1 MKNYDYDVI
10 VAGGG
15 PAGSTAATLL
25 AQHGHRVLLLEKGR
39 HPRFHIGESMLP
51 YSEPVVRRLGLDWH
65 EGNVFKSGAVFI
77 DEAQG
82 QEMFFQLSGEH
93 RAVQLERSTFD
104 TLLFDNARR
113 HGVETRQECPV
124 TGVECSQDAIRVTTP
139 EGPFRARYLVDATGR
154 SALMGRAARTLERLT
169 TLGRFALYSHFGP
182 VQGPLAEEL
191 YATGN
196 IWVLVVDIGWW
207 WVIPLAGKRVSV
219 GLVVGGKK
227 PTGTSAERL
236 YQQYLN
242 ASPRLSKLLEGAPQ
256 LWPLRSEAN
265 FSYLN
270 HHRYGQRFIS
280 VGDAAGFLDPV
291 FSSGVFLALTGAARA
306 ADRIHQGLAAGC
318 EADPDLHRP
327 DDHNHALGFNTMYA
341 FVERFYQ
348 SDLVHNVFFEAHRDA
363 EIKQAIAELL
373 AGNLWQE
380 ANPWQE
386 TLLRGRFA
394 AKGTPLPTESILNW

>member
-1 MKNYDYDVI
+1 MSYDYDVI

-15 PAGSTAATLL
+15 PAGSTTATLL

-51 YSEPVVRRLGLDWH
+51 YSEPVIRRLGLDWS

-77 DEAQG
+77 DEALSKH
-82 QEMFFQLSGEH
+82 MFFQLSGEN
-93 RAVQLERSTFD
+93 RAVQLERSEFD
-104 TLLFDNARR
+104 TKLFDNARR
-113 HGVETRQECPV
+113 HGVEARQECPV
-124 TGVECSQDAIRVTTP
+124 TEVECGMDAVRLATP
-139 EGPFRARYLVDATGR
+139 EGSFRARYLVDATGR
-154 SALMGRAARTLERLT
+154 SALMGRAGRTLERIE

-182 VQGPLAEEL
+182 VHGTLAEEL

-196 IWVLVVDIGWW
+196 IWILMVDIGWW
-207 WVIPLAGKRVSV
+207 WVIPLAAKRVSI
-219 GLVVGGKK
+219 GLVVRKKK
-227 PTGTSAERL
+227 PAGASLEAL
-236 YQQYLN
+236 YRKYLD
-242 ASPRLSKLLEGAPQ
+242 ASPTLNELLQGARQ

-270 HHRYGQRFIS
+270 HRRYGQRFIS
-280 VGDAAGFLDPV
+280 VGDAGGFLDPV

-306 ADRIHQGLAAGC
+306 ADRIHQGLAAGG

-327 DDHNHALGFNTMYA
+327 DDASHALGFNTMHA

-348 SDLVHNVFFEAHRDA
+348 SDLVHNVFFEAHRDPG
-363 EIKQAIAELL
+363 IKQAISELL
-373 AGNLWQE
+373 AGNLWQGD
-380 ANPWQE
+380 NPWQE

-394 AKGTPLPTESILNW
+394 AKPQ